1 MKRFRF
7 TKLKIYQYDLLS
19 MESLFPCQYLFDLK
33 DFFHIRFFE
42 FLISKVI
49 FHHMQNKITYH

>member
-33 DFFHIRFFE
+33 DFFHIRFF
-42 FLISKVI
+42 
-49 FHHMQNKITYH
+49 